1 MRWRDQLPLPSFV
14 SVSLI
19 CVFPLFWQH
28 HTLFYNPKS
37 SLLGLQ
43 VNSELK
49 TKKLHLHYFKQ
60 VDVIPWSAEH
70 CASTTSLSLGPASQ
84 LLGDS
89 GSVPCSML
97 WCSCITVHPR
107 LGSWLT
113 LVCLLWD
120 HDSLV
125 PFGGFPESEKV
136 SQSCP
141 TLQPHGPYIPWHSPG
156 RNTGVGSLSF
166 LQGIFPTQELKRGL
180 LHCRRILYNWAIRE
194 GLDFSFCLL
203 KEETFCL
210 HHVTNISVSYSSHL
224 CKKTNWR
231 HSICLFVSLQ
241 RFLGVQLLPA
251 SI

>member
-1 MRWRDQLPLPSFV
+1 MSLPGAPSSVPAPGRFLWLQRHSSWRLRECPQ
-14 SVSLI
+14 
-19 CVFPLFWQH
+19 QH
-28 HTLFYNPKS
+28 ALMLFYQ
-37 SLLGLQ
+37 SL
-43 VNSELK
+43 
-49 TKKLHLHYFKQ
+49 
-60 VDVIPWSAEH
+60 PW
-70 CASTTSLSLGPASQ
+70 
-84 LLGDS
+84 
-89 GSVPCSML
+89 
-97 WCSCITVHPR
+97 

-113 LVCLLWD
+113 LVRLLWG

-125 PFGGFPESEKV
+125 PFGGFPESQKV
-136 SQSCP
+136 TQSCP
-141 TLQPHGPYIPWHSPG
+141 ALRPHGPYSPWHSPG
-156 RNTGVGSLSF
+156 QNSGVGSLSL

-194 GLDFSFCLL
+194 GPAFSFFLL